1 MCDAYKHTYTN
12 TFGQTDGLPL
22 LHPPNRAEPIP
33 ELLIL
38 IHEGGAAAGGSSSKP
53 HITRFLKQIGTL
65 MRAQVP
71 KHECQNLR
79 FFGTLW

>member
-22 LHPPNRAEPIP
+22 LHPPVP
-33 ELLIL
+33 ELLV
-38 IHEGGAAAGGSSSKP
+38 HEGGAVAGGSSSKP

-65 MRAQVP
+65 VRAQVP